1 MRFSEQTF
9 ETVEEN
15 LAADQI
21 ALEWV
26 AREPGEGI
34 LRLWEI
40 RKPAVVLG
48 MGGRWLEEVVREN
61 ATGAGIPVVRRLS
74 GGGPVVLAQGCLN
87 YSLIMPMGFSSQL
100 MTPSSANDWI
110 MDRHRCLCS
119 VLSGLE
125 VERAGCTDLAVGAR
139 KFSGNAQKRGGG
151 AVLFHGTFLLNM
163 DLDLVGRL
171 LKEPSCQPEYRHQ
184 RTHADFLT
192 NLNVCREELSAGLRR
207 LWGADR
213 EVVLVAGEWAVV
225 HSQLVRE
232 RYANP
237 EWNLRR

>member
-1 MRFSEQTF
+1 MRCSEETF

-21 ALEWV
+21 ALERV
-26 AREPGEGI
+26 AREQGEGI

-40 RKPAVVLG
+40 HHPAVVLG

-61 ATGAGIPVVRRLS
+61 AVGASIPIVRRLS

-87 YSLIMPMGFSSQL
+87 YSLIIPMAFSSEL

-110 MDRHRCLCS
+110 MDRHRSLCS
-119 VLSGLE
+119 IVSGLKI
-125 VERAGCTDLAVGAR
+125 ERAGCTDLAVGAR

-163 DLDLVGRL
+163 DLGLVGRF
-171 LKEPSCQPEYRHQ
+171 LKEPCCQPEYRHQ

-192 NLNVCREELSAGLRR
+192 NLNLCREDLAAGLRR
-207 LWGADR
+207 LWGAERD
-213 EVVLVAGEWAVV
+213 VVLAAGEWAVV
-225 HSQLVRE
+225 LSQLVRE